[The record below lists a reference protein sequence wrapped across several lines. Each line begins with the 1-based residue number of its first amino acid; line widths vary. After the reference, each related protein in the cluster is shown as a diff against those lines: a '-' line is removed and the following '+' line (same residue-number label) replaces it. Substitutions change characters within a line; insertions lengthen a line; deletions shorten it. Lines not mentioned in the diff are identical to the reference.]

1 MPFEYVVDIVVAV
14 IAIVVPLYA
23 VWRVNRSETIARQDK
38 LDKEKH
44 AHDEEE
50 TEKRFLPYKQEITDL
65 HGKVLELE
73 RALKL
78 SNEGVNEL
86 KDKRIAVLEARIV
99 ALEAEIVA
107 LKKRR
112 GAT

>member
-1 MPFEYVVDIVVAV
+1 M
-14 IAIVVPLYA
+14 
-23 VWRVNRSETIARQDK
+23 
-38 LDKEKH
+38 
-44 AHDEEE
+44 
-50 TEKRFLPYKQEITDL
+50 
-65 HGKVLELE
+65 ELE
-73 RALKL
+73 KSLKQ

-112 GAT
+112 VA